1 MVMQPPATSAYLR
14 DYIEQL
20 KLEAKTLPQKQT
32 MEVTRPTDP
41 IKTYTH
47 QIISWISALPESQQ
61 KQPYTMESLIR
72 LANLK
77 GIHTAAPSAQQ
88 VALALRK
95 SGFQQTRSW
104 KKADRNIRLWR
115 WTKINALNI
124 LSKE

>member
-20 KLEAKTLPQKQT
+20 KLEAKTQPAKPLVAATKPI
-32 MEVTRPTDP
+32 DP
-41 IKTYTH
+41 IEAYTH
-47 QIISWISALPESQQ
+47 EIISWISTLPESQQ
-61 KQPYTMESLIR
+61 KQPYKMDSVIR

-77 GIHTAAPSAQQ
+77 GAHTAAPSVQQ

-95 SGFQQTRSW
+95 AGFQQTRSW
-104 KKADRNIRLWR
+104 KKVDRNIRLWR

-124 LSKE
+124 LPKE